1 MGAKYVNIDRKTGLL
16 LPPDLREWVKDNAL
30 VHLVVEAVELC
41 EVRRAKVNERG
52 TGSRQYPPS
61 MMLALLIYNY
71 AMGVFSSRRIER
83 QTYESVAVRYICA
96 NTHPDHDTV
105 AKFRRE
111 NGGLIHECFVQVLQ
125 MAQELGL
132 LKMGTIILDGTKIK
146 ANASRDRTYG
156 EAELAGEV
164 ERCLAEAK
172 QADEQE
178 AAEGEELPED
188 LAAAPARLARLREA
202 QARLAARRVEKAQ
215 PDQASDDREDPPQG
229 PGHRSTPRTNLTD
242 PSSSLMRTAHGDFV
256 QGFNVQAVTNAE
268 PSALIVHTSI
278 SGHATDRRELWP
290 TIRSIDPRLPVPQ
303 TVLVDAGYDNQAQI
317 SALQTRGVTV
327 YCPPQKKPVPHPGGY
342 RLTKHR
348 RRLAQLREARRAQL
362 QTPAGQALY
371 ARRRH
376 IEPIFHVLKNLMGF
390 RQFLL
395 RGLSKVALEWELLA
409 LAFNCR
415 KLARLR
421 PA

>member
-1 MGAKYVNIDRKTGLL
+1 MGAKYVNVDRKTGLL

-30 VHLVVEAVELC
+30 VHLVVDAVELC

-111 NGGLIHECFVQVLQ
+111 NGALIHECFVQVLQ

-146 ANASRDRTYG
+146 ANASRDRTYD
-156 EAELAGEV
+156 EAELAREV
-164 ERCLAEAK
+164 ERCLTEAK
-172 QADEQE
+172 RADEQE
-178 AAEGEELPED
+178 AGEGEELPEE
-188 LAAAPARLARLREA
+188 LAAASTRLARLREA
-202 QARLAARRVEKAQ
+202 QARLAARRVEPAQ
-215 PDQASDDREDPPQG
+215 PKKRDDDDPPQG
-229 PGHRSTPRTNLTD
+229 PGGRSTPRTNLTD
-242 PSSSLMRTAHGDFV
+242 PSSGLMRTARGDYI
-256 QGFNVQAVTNAE
+256 QGYNAQAVTNAE
-268 PSALIVHTSI
+268 PSPLIVHTGI
-278 SGHATDRRELWP
+278 SAQPGDQRQLYPVVET
-290 TIRSIDPRLPVPQ
+290 IDPRLPASA

-317 SALQTRGVTV
+317 NALEARGLTV
-327 YCPPQKKPVPHPGGY
+327 HCPPSRPPVLQPSHY
-342 RLTKHR
+342 RLTKR
-348 RRLAQLREARRAQL
+348 RRHLVQLRENRRVRL
-362 QTPAGQALY
+362 QTPEGQALY
-371 ARRRH
+371 ARRSR
-376 IEPIFHVLKNLMGF
+376 IEPVFHVLKNLLGF

-395 RGLSKVALEWELLA
+395 RGLAKVALEWELLA

>member
-1 MGAKYVNIDRKTGLL
+1 MGAKYVRIDRETEMM

-41 EVRRAKVNERG
+41 EVRGAKVNERG

-111 NGGLIHECFVQVLQ
+111 NARLIHECFVQVLQ
-125 MAQELGL
+125 MAQELGV

-156 EAELAGEV
+156 EEALAKEV

-215 PDQASDDREDPPQG
+215 PDQAPEDREEPPQG
-229 PGHRSTPRTNLTD
+229 PGHRSKARTNLTD

-256 QGFNVQAVTNAE
+256 QGFNLQAVTNAE

-303 TVLVDAGYDNQAQI
+303 AVLVDAGYDNQAQI
-317 SALQTRGVTV
+317 SALQARGLTV
-327 YCPPQKKPVPHPGGY
+327 YCPPQKKPVPHPSSY